1 MLVRRWD
8 LRNDRRVL
16 AAQSLQILPRLP
28 PSAVTAATGREPRCG
43 AELVR
48 AAAPFE
54 REDRFTSWC
63 LLIETLLVLSGLL
76 ALALLASWWPVQ
88 ILAGLLAGL
97 VQVRLFIFYHD
108 TLHGALF
115 RGAPVVQ
122 GFMTL
127 VGVYFC
133 TVRSVWSESHD
144 FHHQH
149 NGKLA
154 WSSVGSYPLL
164 STVAASRL
172 RPGQDRLYRLA
183 RHPLTMLCGYL
194 TTSMIGL
201 ALVPFLRAPRKHAMA
216 PVAVALHLGLIGV
229 VAWLAGPFTALC
241 AVVLPNLVSTA
252 IGAYLFYAQ
261 HNFPDL
267 AVCPKGTWSY
277 TDAAVHGSSLFEMSP
292 MMHWFT
298 GNIGFHHVHHLS
310 HRIPFY
316 RLREAMRA
324 IPELHH
330 PGRTS
335 WAIADIR
342 ACLRLHVWD
351 DERGR
356 LVALGPV
363 PVPVADR
370 S

>member
-1 MLVRRWD
+1 MSPAQCTPTLLGRVNADGATAPSPGPRRG
-8 LRNDRRVL
+8 
-16 AAQSLQILPRLP
+16 P
-28 PSAVTAATGREPRCG
+28 
-43 AELVR
+43 ELIR

-54 REDRFTSWC
+54 REDRGTSWW
-63 LLIETLLVLSGLL
+63 LLVETVLILGGLI
-76 ALALLASWWPVQ
+76 ALAMWAAWWPVQ
-88 ILAGLLAGL
+88 ILAGFLAGL

-115 RGAPVVQ
+115 RGAPVAQ
-122 GFMTL
+122 GLMTV
-127 VGVYFC
+127 VGIYFC

-154 WSSVGSYPLL
+154 WSAVGSYPLL
-164 STVAASRL
+164 STAAASRL
-172 RPGQDRLYRLA
+172 RPGQDRLYRLT

-194 TTSMIGL
+194 TTSLFGL
-201 ALVPFLRAPRKHAMA
+201 ALVPFLRAPRRHVMA
-216 PVAVALHLGLIGV
+216 PVAVVLHLGLIGL
-229 VAWLAGPFTALC
+229 VAWLAGPFTAVC
-241 AVVLPNLVSTA
+241 AVVLPSLVSTA

-267 AVCPKGTWSY
+267 AVCPNGTWSY
-277 TDAAVHGSSLFEMSP
+277 TDAAVQGSSMFEMSR

-324 IPELHH
+324 IPELHR

-335 WAIADIR
+335 WALADIR
-342 ACLRLHVWD
+342 ACLRLHFWD
-351 DERGR
+351 AEQGR
-356 LVALGPV
+356 LVSLGPV
-363 PVPVADR
+363 PVPLAVPGR